1 MSFFRLPQS
10 PSDWSKVWA
19 DRLVSSLEL
28 LLTQVSDSAQSN
40 AETKSEAQVWFL
52 G

>member
-10 PSDWSKVWA
+10 PSDWSKRWA
-19 DRLVSSLEL
+19 DRLVSTLEL
-28 LLTQVSDSAQSN
+28 LFTQVSDSAQNS
-40 AETKSEAQVWFL
+40 AETKADAQVWFL